1 MDVSVDMGFGSLQ
14 SSSQLGLPVGSGD
27 VAAVLGRP
35 VRRASRCAS
44 EPHALVR
51 AGTAVPGGPPCR
63 WDGQAPPGQI
73 PAHGALGTIG
83 RNIRASFRRRVPV
96 PVLSRPP
103 AAPRW

>member
-44 EPHALVR
+44 
-51 AGTAVPGGPPCR
+51 
-63 WDGQAPPGQI
+63 
-73 PAHGALGTIG
+73 
-83 RNIRASFRRRVPV
+83 
-96 PVLSRPP
+96 
-103 AAPRW
+103 